1 MALVFGGNANFTIT
15 DTGTVARDLST
26 YIQSLSM
33 PLEGGVEDVTT
44 FGAPNLAK
52 MYARSM
58 NDAKITLKLFWD
70 GTPASGPDAVL
81 SALRTFATPSTFT
94 FTPQGA
100 ATGNVEY
107 TGNCLVT
114 KWSITSEAEKYTTG
128 DLEIQTTGGVTHT
141 THT

>member
-1 MALVFGGNANFTIT
+1 MALVFGGNADFTIT
-15 DTGTVARDLST
+15 DTGTVARDLSS
-26 YIQSLSM
+26 YIQSLSF
-33 PLEGGVEDVTT
+33 PLEGGVENVTT
-44 FGAPNLAK
+44 FGAPNMATA
-52 MYARSM
+52 YARSM

-70 GTPASGPDAVL
+70 PTATSGPDAVL

-100 ATGNVEY
+100 STGNVMY
-107 TGNCLVT
+107 TGNCFVT
-114 KWSITSEAEKYTTG
+114 KWGITSEAEKYTTG